1 MNDSTTLNFSGI
13 HSFSITCVNGM
24 ILWLPKEFLHCSIAG
39 EKSHYVYRTLSVKN
53 SFQVPRKINYIVE
66 NEAYAA

>member
-1 MNDSTTLNFSGI
+1 MDDSTTLNFSGI

-39 EKSHYVYRTLSVKN
+39 EKSHYKTPSVKH
-53 SFQVPRKINYIVE
+53 SFQVPRKNNYIVK